1 MPACPA
7 FDPLGPYVSSVVSY
21 IECQGLTIGEAGY
34 RAMGAGSPFGMALTG
49 LLTIYVALIGYR
61 LLLGGGVTVR
71 ESVFTALRIGFILA
85 LTTQWSA
92 YRVLVF
98 DWVTQ
103 VPEAAAS
110 GLSGSAGI
118 ASADNSGIA
127 TRVDLVNGA
136 IVGLIETQAKAPV
149 TPPVTQIQLPGQP
162 PAPPQVAQQQA
173 AQTPPGSEAMQWAS
187 GLLSIT
193 ALAGLLSV
201 RIAMALLLA
210 LGPGFIAA
218 MLFETT
224 RGLFVG
230 WVRVLAGTFF
240 AAIAVPVVLN
250 LQLAVV
256 EPQVLALRS
265 VVGTSTPIGAL
276 PVQLLG
282 TTAFFALVLIAVLAA
297 MARAGMAFRL
307 PERPLA
313 DLLRLPSAPSAPL
326 LPAPAWAMAGGG
338 LNAEPNR
345 AQRIAD
351 AAQSQDWREAR
362 MAALAQ
368 APQRTAMPR
377 DDSGAS
383 DTARGQAPLPLGQEG
398 RRTSRRQS
406 PTASHRDGI
415 A

>member
-34 RAMGAGSPFGMALTG
+34 RAMGTGSPFGMALTG

-118 ASADNSGIA
+118 ASAGNSGIA

-149 TPPVTQIQLPGQP
+149 PPATQVQLPGQP
-162 PAPPQVAQQQA
+162 LAPPQAAQQQA
-173 AQTPPGSEAMQWAS
+173 AQAAPGSEAMQWAS

-265 VVGTSTPIGAL
+265 IAGTSQPISAL
-276 PVQLLG
+276 SVQLLG
-282 TTAFFALVLIAVLAA
+282 TTAFFALVLVAVLAA

-313 DLLRLPSAPSAPL
+313 DLLRLPSAPSVPL
-326 LPAPAWAMAGGG
+326 LPAPVWAMAGG
-338 LNAEPNR
+338 AMDPAPNR
-345 AQRIAD
+345 AQRIAG

-362 MAALAQ
+362 MAELSQ
-368 APQRTAMPR
+368 GPQRTAMPR
-377 DDSGAS
+377 DDTGARDS
-383 DTARGQAPLPLGQEG
+383 ARGQPLPLGQEG
-398 RRTSRRQS
+398 RRTTRRQS